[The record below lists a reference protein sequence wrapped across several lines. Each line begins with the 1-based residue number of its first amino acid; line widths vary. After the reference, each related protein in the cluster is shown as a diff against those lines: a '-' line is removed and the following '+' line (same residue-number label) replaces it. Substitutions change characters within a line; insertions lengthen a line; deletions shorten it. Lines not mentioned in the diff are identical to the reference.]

1 MKSDYEVGLNA
12 LKYFYNEQRSRFPKL
27 ALKSL
32 DELVKVLE
40 SRKGG
45 KNFLLGLGLGINLG
59 EIPEYRVR
67 TAMETLAI
75 NSGGKIP
82 LNNNDFRNYLINEA
96 TKVSYVDAVTYT
108 VIESTKDITKGVA
121 EVGET
126 VLTTGKVISF
136 IMPFLPFIILYVLY
150 RIVKNDK
157 VLENLSGLAKLK

>member
-12 LKYFYNEQRSRFPKL
+12 LKYFYNEQKKRYPKT
-27 ALKSL
+27 SL
-32 DELVKVLE
+32 GSIDELVKVLE

-45 KNFLLGLGLGINLG
+45 KNFLLGLGLGINFG
-59 EIPEYRVR
+59 EIPEYRVK

-82 LNNNDFRNYLINEA
+82 LNNNDFRDYLTNEA
-96 TKVSYVDAVTYT
+96 TKISYVDAISSTIVET
-108 VIESTKDITKGVA
+108 TKDITKGVA

-126 VLTTGKVISF
+126 VITTGKVISF
-136 IMPFLPFIILYVLY
+136 IMPFMPFIILFVLY

-157 VLENLSGLAKLK
+157 VLENLSGLAKFK